1 MGGVVARLAMDDLPN
16 LIDIIMTMSTPHALP
31 PVTLS
36 RDMDT
41 IYDILVAQTYNASA
55 PLLFSI
61 CGGTA
66 DTQIASDAC
75 VIPPSSITEDD
86 GFSIFTTGM
95 PGAWTGVE
103 HQTMVWCHQVRW
115 RVARTLLGMTS
126 TGNRQDKL
134 AVAEEWLLGNKPV
147 TTNKMDGDVRR
158 TPVTSPSMSIRIT
171 GDYDTASPVRWCQDE
186 GDCQI
191 VKADVITLPA
201 PKNPQAPF
209 PLPGEGIRPDE
220 KVAAMVVD
228 LPSST
233 GYLEVYAGSHQQIT
247 SGALHKHLVTG
258 KTWSESCSRSG
269 LTSGA
274 GDSDVVGNHIN
285 IRFSRA
291 STSSLVVHRLKVDL
305 QACKGKL
312 QTVNRV

>member
-191 VKADVITLPA
+191 VKADATILPA
-201 PKNPQAPF
+201 PNNPQAPF

-220 KVAAMVVD
+220 KVVAVVVD

-247 SGALHKHLVTG
+247 SGAFHKHLVTG
-258 KTWSESCSRSG
+258 KTWSESGSRSV
-269 LTSGA
+269 LSSGA
-274 GDSDVVGNHIN
+274 GDSDEVGNRIN

-291 STSSLVVHRLKVDL
+291 STSSLVVHRLDVDFRG
-305 QACKGKL
+305 CKGEP
-312 QTVNRV
+312 QIIDQI

>member
-1 MGGVVARLAMDDLPN
+1 VARLAMDDLPN

-258 KTWSESCSRSG
+258 KTWSGSCSRSG